1 MSACIRQTATSRPKF
16 DFTLTFIFWSPICP
30 NNFGVVFLW
39 KYILVFEKWFFSFD
53 RSNMQIF
60 TVNITRV
67 VWPHVT
73 NVLDLRYFCEHN
85 PLFYHLNLI
94 PCRYWSW
101 QRNIYFL
108 VNIFVR
114 HTFPMSKSS
123 IKTKT
128 VLTMT
133 DMTQS
138 TELQAFKRPKDGY
151 KVTVKISLC
160 ICVVLSWD
168 KLKVR
173 QNLLANDYEIY
184 LVCLSISEEIEDARI
199 TTEKTKISR
208 LKQRSENWPKLAWSN
223 WTLRCKTVKT
233 REHYWKYL
241 LLNQLLWIN
250 YYESTSGIPRD
261 PGFFLFARHLEKTF
275 QELLHSVN

>member
-1 MSACIRQTATSRPKF
+1 MSTCIRQTTASHPKF
-16 DFTLTFIFWSPICP
+16 AFTPTFIFCSPICP
-30 NNFGVVFLW
+30 NNCGVVFLW

-108 VNIFVR
+108 VNIFVW
-114 HTFPMSKSS
+114 HTFSMSKSS
-123 IKTKT
+123 IKTRT

-133 DMTQS
+133 DMTES
-138 TELQAFKRPKDGY
+138 TELLAFKRQEDGY
-151 KVTVKISLC
+151 KVTVKISSC
-160 ICVVLSWD
+160 ICVLLSWD
-168 KLKVR
+168 DLKVR
-173 QNLLANDYEIY
+173 QNLLASDYEIY
-184 LVCLSISEEIEDARI
+184 MV
-199 TTEKTKISR
+199 
-208 LKQRSENWPKLAWSN
+208 
-223 WTLRCKTVKT
+223 
-233 REHYWKYL
+233 YL
-241 LLNQLLWIN
+241 LVA
-250 YYESTSGIPRD
+250 T
-261 PGFFLFARHLEKTF
+261 
-275 QELLHSVN
+275 V

>member
-1 MSACIRQTATSRPKF
+1 
-16 DFTLTFIFWSPICP
+16 
-30 NNFGVVFLW
+30 
-39 KYILVFEKWFFSFD
+39 
-53 RSNMQIF
+53 MQIF
-60 TVNITRV
+60 TLNITRV

-73 NVLDLRYFCEHN
+73 NLLDLRYFCRHN

-94 PCRYWSW
+94 PCHYWSW

-151 KVTVKISLC
+151 KVTVKMSLC
-160 ICVVLSWD
+160 ICVVLSWNE
-168 KLKVR
+168 LKVR
-173 QNLLANDYEIY
+173 QNLLASDCEIHMACLLVAVYWHKLLQFVKKSLTLHSELVYLWFISCFDDRIMLYYIPARFEFQFIY
-184 LVCLSISEEIEDARI
+184 LLHLIISVAWQAWHLQI
-199 TTEKTKISR
+199 
-208 LKQRSENWPKLAWSN
+208 QR
-223 WTLRCKTVKT
+223 
-233 REHYWKYL
+233 
-241 LLNQLLWIN
+241 WIN
-250 YYESTSGIPRD
+250 LRNTKRWFFFSSLH
-261 PGFFLFARHLEKTF
+261 GF
-275 QELLHSVN
+275 